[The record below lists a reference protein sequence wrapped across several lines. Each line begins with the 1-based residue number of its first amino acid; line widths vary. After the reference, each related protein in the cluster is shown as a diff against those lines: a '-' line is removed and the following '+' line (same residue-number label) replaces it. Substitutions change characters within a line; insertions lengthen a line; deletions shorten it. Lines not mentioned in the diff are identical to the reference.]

1 MLGEHLVS
9 KASNGA
15 KKMDVKADADDL
27 YDIFQNGFSKSLR
40 YGASLEL
47 TDVRIVVCMLKLLN
61 ENSIMHRKQRSACK
75 VATWHDCVS
84 DNRIQGCLS
93 ACRRLLSDLCS

>member
-1 MLGEHLVS
+1 MLGEQLVS

-47 TDVRIVVCMLKLLN
+47 TDVRIIACMLKLLS
-61 ENSIMHRKQRSACK
+61 ENSFMLRKQRSAYK
-75 VATWHDCVS
+75 AATWHDC
-84 DNRIQGCLS
+84 IPETKLQGH
-93 ACRRLLSDLCS
+93 LSDLAAFRPLLL